1 MKGKTWMCWRLR
13 LLVNTGPQYCQNS
26 LNVGTIFLLFFIFGG
41 YMFLRGFCHKHP
53 WSREKFGLNWSDFV
67 FCFCDNEIIV
77 FQFFLLDRLSFLTS
91 LGLRTGVFRV
101 DCSNCTQYL
110 KSTCSC
116 SLTFQFMVLI
126 SLQIKIKTNKCL
138 TKYSELTVSHS
149 FHSTLNFDRNTMY
162 F

>member
-26 LNVGTIFLLFFIFGG
+26 LIVGTIFLLFFHFSWLYVFAWI
-41 YMFLRGFCHKHP
+41 CHKHQ
-53 WSREKFGLNWSDFV
+53 WSRETFGLNWSDFV
-67 FCFCDNEIIV
+67 FWFCDNEIIV
-77 FQFFLLDRLSFLTS
+77 IQFFLLDRLSYFTS
-91 LGLRTGVFRV
+91 HGLRTDVFRV

-116 SLTFQFMVLI
+116 SLTFQFMVSI

-138 TKYSELTVSHS
+138 TKYSELTVSPS
-149 FHSTLNFDRNTMY
+149 FPSTVNFDRNTMY